1 MKNTNKRFKVNIQQA
16 RPWLLMLALI
26 GMLILGQT
34 ATPTMAAP
42 TNQTVPQPKP
52 EQPDLP
58 TVLVGPIDSISL
70 DARTLVVAG
79 VPISMTDDTRISGRV
94 GDLTDVGW
102 ARVVGQADGQGGI
115 VADRI
120 KGIKAKPFIKL
131 RGQLDE
137 LTDTSASVN
146 AIGLSRT
153 ETTML
158 VGDPQIGDRVKV
170 RAAIDTNNNRLALQI
185 HKIGPKPA
193 EPEDDNEQ
201 DEDGDELDD
210 VEQNQRTRLIG
221 VVQALPDTGLQG
233 EWVVSTVRVNVTA
246 DTKVSRLHRLLTE
259 DAWVQVDGEMNA
271 DGVLEAK
278 HLHVIRTRH
287 YHKLGGVLD
296 SMSDT
301 EIVVNGIPV
310 QLGENVRIKGDPQVG
325 NWVHVYMTLGDD
337 NVLTAVKLVG
347 RHNHGSNPQPDQPS
361 AGDVINFM
369 GIVNELP
376 IGTLYGDWKV
386 NGVILTVPDTAL
398 IDEHKGAVAVGALVS
413 VKATVEINNG
423 ATFTAIEIVVVQSGG
438 STTLPPQQGEEGE
451 FVEFDGVVEGLP
463 GANSD
468 PGGASW
474 DGGEYVGDWTVS
486 GRTVHVSEQTRVEA
500 HGGIQVGDEV
510 EVKGYELSDGSIRAT
525 KVEAKGNHEG
535 GGGGDGEHHGDR
547 KEFMGKIVSFPD
559 GLVGDWTVNEF
570 TFKTTDTTVFVQ
582 ELAQFEVGAK
592 VVVWA
597 EKGQDGMWTAYKVK
611 AVRAPE

>member
-1 MKNTNKRFKVNIQQA
+1 MKNTNKRFKENVQRA

-34 ATPTMAAP
+34 ATPTKAAP
-42 TNQTVPQPKP
+42 SQQTIP
-52 EQPDLP
+52 EPEHPNLP

-70 DARTLVVAG
+70 DARTMVVAG
-79 VPISMTDDTRISGRV
+79 VPISMTEETRISGRV
-94 GDLTDVGW
+94 GALTDVGW
-102 ARVVGQADGQGGI
+102 ARVVGQADGSGGI

-131 RGQLDE
+131 RGELDE
-137 LTDTSASVN
+137 LTDSSASVN

-158 VGDPQIGDRVKV
+158 VNDPQPGDRVEV
-170 RAAIDTNNNRLALQI
+170 RAAIDTNNSRLALQI
-185 HKIGPKPA
+185 HKIGPKPSD
-193 EPEDDNEQ
+193 PSDDNEQ

-221 VVQALPDTGLQG
+221 VVQSLPDSGLEG
-233 EWVVSTVRVNVTA
+233 EWLVSTVRVNVTA
-246 DTKVSRLHRLLTE
+246 DTRVSRLRKLLTE

-296 SMSDT
+296 SMSDS

-347 RHNHGSNPQPDQPS
+347 RHNHNSQPQPDNPS
-361 AGDVINFM
+361 TGDVINFM
-369 GIVNELP
+369 GLVNELP
-376 IGTLYGDWKV
+376 IGTLYGEWKV
-386 NGVILTVPDTAL
+386 NGVALTVPESTV
-398 IDEHKGAVAVGALVS
+398 IDEHKGAVAVGSLVS
-413 VKATVEINNG
+413 VKALVEINNG
-423 ATFTAIEIVVVQSGG
+423 ATFTAIEVAVVQSGG
-438 STTLPPQQGEEGE
+438 STTLPPQDEEEGE
-451 FVEFDGVVEGLP
+451 FVEFDGVVQGLP
-463 GANSD
+463 GDNGD

-486 GRTVHVSEQTRVEA
+486 DRTVHVSEQTRVES
-500 HGGIQVGDEV
+500 HSGIQVGDEV
-510 EVKGYELSDGSIRAT
+510 EVKGYELADGSIRAI
-525 KVEAKGNHEG
+525 KIEAKDNQE
-535 GGGGDGEHHGDR
+535 GGGDGEHHGER
-547 KEFMGKIVSFPD
+547 KEFMGKIVSFPE
-559 GLVGDWTVNEF
+559 GLIGEWTVGEVTFMTNE
-570 TFKTTDTTVFVQ
+570 TTVFVQ
-582 ELAQFEVGAK
+582 ERAQFAEGAK

-597 EKGQDGMWTAYKVK
+597 EKGQDGGWTAYKVK

>member
-1 MKNTNKRFKVNIQQA
+1 MKNMHTSYKEKIQRA

-42 TNQTVPQPKP
+42 TQQSIPEPKP
-52 EQPDLP
+52 EPPDLP

-79 VPISMTDDTRISGRV
+79 VPISMTEDTRISGRV

-102 ARVVGQADGQGGI
+102 ARVVGQADGAGGI

-137 LTDTSASVN
+137 LTDSSAAVN
-146 AIGLSRT
+146 AITLSRT

-158 VGDPQIGDRVKV
+158 VGDPQPGDRVKV
-170 RAAIDTNNNRLALQI
+170 RAAIDTNNSRLALQI

-193 EPEDDNEQ
+193 DPNDDDEQEDDS
-201 DEDGDELDD
+201 DELDD

-221 VVQALPDTGLQG
+221 VVQSLPDTGLEG
-233 EWVVSTVRVNVTA
+233 EWVVSTVRVKVTA

-259 DAWVQVDGEMNA
+259 DAWVKVDGAMNA

-310 QLGENVRIKGDPQVG
+310 QLGEDVRIKGDPQVG
-325 NWVHVYMTLGDD
+325 NWVHVYMMLSDD

-347 RHNHGSNPQPDQPS
+347 RHNHGSQPQPQPDQPD
-361 AGDVINFM
+361 GDVITFM

-376 IGTLYGDWKV
+376 IGTLFGEWKV
-386 NGVILTVPDTAL
+386 NGVVLNVPEGAV

-423 ATFTAIEIVVVQSGG
+423 ATFTAIEIAVVQSGG
-438 STTLPPQQGEEGE
+438 STTLPPQEEEEGE

-463 GANSD
+463 GNNGG

-510 EVKGYELSDGSIRAT
+510 EIRGYELSDGSIRAT
-525 KVEAKGNHEG
+525 KIEAKDNHE
-535 GGGGDGEHHGDR
+535 GGGDGEHHGDR
-547 KEFMGKIVSFPD
+547 KEFLGRIVSFPE
-559 GLVGDWTVNEF
+559 GLIGEWLVGEF
-570 TFKTTDTTVFVQ
+570 NFMTNDATVFIQ
-582 ELAQFEVGAK
+582 EEAQFEQGAK

-597 EKGQDGMWTAYKVK
+597 EKGQDGVWTAYKVK
-611 AVRAPE
+611 ALRAPAE